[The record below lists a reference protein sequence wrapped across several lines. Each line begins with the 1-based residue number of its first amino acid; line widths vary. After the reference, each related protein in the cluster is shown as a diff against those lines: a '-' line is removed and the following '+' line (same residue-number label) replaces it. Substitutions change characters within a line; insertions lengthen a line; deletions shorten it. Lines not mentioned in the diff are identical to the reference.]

1 MKKTKYLVAALLLMG
16 ATTTFTSCIDND
28 EPAGITEL
36 RGAKAELLKAKAA
49 VELANVSFINAQ
61 TAYKMALVEQQNLI
75 NRNKELDNQLKEL
88 DLQMKNEQALA
99 AIEKIRAELAVNKLI
114 WEESLLKQKVALEQ
128 AKKDYEDA
136 MKALELSKE
145 FLSDEELKVLNSV
158 QNSYDKAFAEL
169 YGGSYKSG
177 EDTVTIPEDESAKG
191 KLEKELGEYEDE
203 VTNVDNYISEEE
215 LEAAIAQATA
225 DRDNVSAE
233 LELKKEA
240 LKVLVAS
247 DEYNAWKD
255 LQKVY
260 NQKKDSLEIVKGDKL
275 NQIEKIISENVS
287 AITAVKAAEQAVK
300 NVEKAAVADQKAQ
313 IALNA
318 GSKYLS
324 TITLP
329 AGLNYITYDAA
340 SGVFTADLTAKV
352 LAMKIDEAKT
362 SAPSPDTE
370 RAYSHLLDDNVKFD
384 DAQGYKAFNE
394 EIAKA
399 VKAVKDAKNE
409 ITDNEIANDAA
420 NVAGKLKA
428 MEDAK
433 KVADKN
439 LAEWQTAVNNYVA
452 NPDGAY
458 EVDEYSKDKDKA
470 DSYIANITA
479 VDDPTSENLYAAFM
493 EIYNKWKGY
502 GFTSTQDISTLAK
515 FLAEKTAG
523 GIDLPAFAEVMF
535 SNIDEVK
542 KASNIVFGVETID
555 GNLVLVKPADKDITG
570 GTYKLYLD
578 AKKAYEDIVKDVEVL
593 KAFDKAIEEIAD
605 LSTTLAEAQTAYM
618 EKNKTVIDGF
628 NNAKQ
633 TLISDIYTPV
643 TKVNLKQTTDA
654 LTIVEDVLEYG
665 IETEEG
671 GPIHNLDKLVEDLK
685 DEIGVIKIDADG
697 NIEVD
702 PTTGLTKELIDANDA
717 LLRAEKMLE
726 LFKQGNL
733 DEQYMIGWA
742 QAKLDIAKANYEAA
756 VEKFNYWN
764 KKLKEITEKLYSSV
778 GE

>member
-1 MKKTKYLVAALLLMG
+1 MMNQQVY
-16 ATTTFTSCIDND
+16 ND

-88 DLQMKNEQALA
+88 DLQMKNEQTLA

-394 EIAKA
+394 EIACKHDCRA
-399 VKAVKDAKNE
+399 GNYGCKHITGAYRFFDKKDAHQRNDR
-409 ITDNEIANDAA
+409 DN
-420 NVAGKLKA
+420 
-428 MEDAK
+428 
-433 KVADKN
+433 
-439 LAEWQTAVNNYVA
+439 W
-452 NPDGAY
+452 
-458 EVDEYSKDKDKA
+458 S
-470 DSYIANITA
+470 
-479 VDDPTSENLYAAFM
+479 FRR
-493 EIYNKWKGY
+493 
-502 GFTSTQDISTLAK
+502 
-515 FLAEKTAG
+515 
-523 GIDLPAFAEVMF
+523 
-535 SNIDEVK
+535 
-542 KASNIVFGVETID
+542 
-555 GNLVLVKPADKDITG
+555 
-570 GTYKLYLD
+570 
-578 AKKAYEDIVKDVEVL
+578 
-593 KAFDKAIEEIAD
+593 AI
-605 LSTTLAEAQTAYM
+605 
-618 EKNKTVIDGF
+618 
-628 NNAKQ
+628 
-633 TLISDIYTPV
+633 
-643 TKVNLKQTTDA
+643 
-654 LTIVEDVLEYG
+654 
-665 IETEEG
+665 
-671 GPIHNLDKLVEDLK
+671 
-685 DEIGVIKIDADG
+685 
-697 NIEVD
+697 
-702 PTTGLTKELIDANDA
+702 
-717 LLRAEKMLE
+717 
-726 LFKQGNL
+726 
-733 DEQYMIGWA
+733 
-742 QAKLDIAKANYEAA
+742 
-756 VEKFNYWN
+756 
-764 KKLKEITEKLYSSV
+764 
-778 GE
+778 